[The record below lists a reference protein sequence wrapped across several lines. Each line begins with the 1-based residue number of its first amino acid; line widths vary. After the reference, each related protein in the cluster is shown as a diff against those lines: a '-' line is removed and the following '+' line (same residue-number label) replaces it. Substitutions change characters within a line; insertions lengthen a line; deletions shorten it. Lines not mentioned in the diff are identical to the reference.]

1 MQYRIKQTMFGEN
14 QLCVLHQSKRKINLR
29 YQKYRGSQL
38 FLLKIKIFNFNSFQ
52 VLSIEIDKEIFN
64 LNIDNQID

>member
-29 YQKYRGSQL
+29 YQKISRFKVISIQNEKVQFQLILSFKYR
-38 FLLKIKIFNFNSFQ
+38 KIDNF
-52 VLSIEIDKEIFN
+52 
-64 LNIDNQID
+64 IDNQID